1 MSPRIAKEEDSDRLA
16 KIAELYYLEDLN
28 QQKIAKLL
36 GISSQ
41 KVYRMLK
48 RARELGIV
56 EIRIR
61 RSGEVDTE
69 HSQSL
74 ASHFDLYNSLVVRT
88 YSDNSNGVI
97 RAVAQAAASFL
108 KDCFESYSGV
118 GVAYG
123 RTLHEVLEYLPRL
136 DLNGMRVV
144 QMMGGYGGRRWKTV
158 AIELVKEFADRLRGE
173 PIYLFAPAFA
183 KNIETRNAFL
193 SEKEVQ
199 EVLQMAEEVD
209 VALVGIGGMRRETSL
224 LIETGN
230 FEAKEIEELVKRGA
244 VGAICGTFFNRE
256 GEVIHSGLDQ
266 KRIAVDVKSI
276 RNRGSRVIGIAGGME
291 KKEAILG
298 ALRGRWLTDLITD
311 AQVGKWLLN
320 VALKGSSR

>member
-1 MSPRIAKEEDSDRLA
+1 LSPRVAKEEDFERLA

-28 QQKIAKLL
+28 QKKIAELL

-41 KVYRMLK
+41 KVYRLLK
-48 RARELGIV
+48 RARELGVV

-69 HSQSL
+69 LSHSL
-74 ASHFDLYNSLVVRT
+74 AKRFGLHNALVVRT
-88 YSDNSNGVI
+88 YSDVSEGVI
-97 RAVAQAAASFL
+97 KAVAQAAASFL
-108 KDCFESYSGV
+108 KDYFVPYTSV
-118 GVAYG
+118 GIAYG

-136 DLNGMRVV
+136 DLKGIRVV

-158 AIELVKEFADRLRGE
+158 AIELVKEFASRLGGE

-183 KNIETRNAFL
+183 KNSETRNAFL
-193 SEKEVQ
+193 SEEEVQ
-199 EVLQMAEEVD
+199 EVLRMAEEVD

-230 FEAKEIEELVKRGA
+230 FEEEEIEALVRRGA
-244 VGAICGTFFNRE
+244 VGAICGTFFDKD
-256 GEVIHSGLDQ
+256 GEVIRGGLDQ
-266 KRIAVDVKSI
+266 KRIAVDVKRI
-276 RNRGSRVIGIAGGME
+276 RSRGSRVIAMAGGME

-298 ALRGRWLTDLITD
+298 ALRGKWLTDLVTD
-311 AQVGKWLLN
+311 AQVGKWLLS
-320 VALKGSSR
+320 VPRRG